1 MVVKPDVLVLASAAI
16 VYGSIPTKINE
27 NERCIGLICRAT
39 YCHVARY
46 KFEIYLDQIG
56 IDLEGSILD
65 VACGPVS
72 LASLYDG
79 VHGHDNSP
87 AFIRR
92 LAEQG
97 VSARLADITQLDYPP
112 NSFRYVVTFNPPMR
126 PFRQRGAVRAG
137 IKRFVE
143 EMLHI
148 AQEKVV
154 IRSGPMMP
162 HLPPEY
168 DTLVERR
175 GENYV
180 VYRAGNWPG
189 GPVCGEQRDSLYPAS
204 V

>member
-1 MVVKPDVLVLASAAI
+1 M
-16 VYGSIPTKINE
+16 
-27 NERCIGLICRAT
+27 
-39 YCHVARY
+39 ARY
-46 KFEIYLDQIG
+46 KFESYLDQIG

-72 LASLYDG
+72 LASLYDD
-79 VHGHDNSP
+79 VYGHDNSP
-87 AFIRR
+87 AFIGR

-126 PFRQRGAVRAG
+126 PFRRRGAVRAG

-148 AQEKVV
+148 AQEKVI

-162 HLPPEY
+162 YLPSEY
-168 DTLVERR
+168 DSLVERR

-180 VYRAGNWPG
+180 VYLAR
-189 GPVCGEQRDSLYPAS
+189 GPLCGEQRDSMYPAS